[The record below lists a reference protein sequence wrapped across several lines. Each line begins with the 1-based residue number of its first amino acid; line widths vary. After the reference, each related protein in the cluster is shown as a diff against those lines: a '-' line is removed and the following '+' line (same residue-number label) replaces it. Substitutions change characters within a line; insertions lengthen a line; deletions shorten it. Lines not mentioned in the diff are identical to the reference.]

1 MSNISKINYIVSK
14 VFEIADEYN
23 IDVLSDLST
32 NIATGK
38 QELVFNFRKNEKRV
52 DTVIDVNDIYWIKDI
67 DFIANGMIEK
77 MKYLL

>member
-14 VFEIADEYN
+14 VFEIADDYN

-32 NIATGK
+32 NIATGNRN
-38 QELVFNFRKNEKRV
+38 LVFSFRKNRKRV

-67 DFIANGMIEK
+67 DLIVKSLIEK
-77 MKYLL
+77 MEELI